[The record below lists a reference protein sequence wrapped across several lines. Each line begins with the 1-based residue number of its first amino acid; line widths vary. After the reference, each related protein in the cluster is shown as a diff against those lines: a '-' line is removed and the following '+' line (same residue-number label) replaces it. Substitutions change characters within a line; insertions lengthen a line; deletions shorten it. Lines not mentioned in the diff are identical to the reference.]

1 MLWECLKS
9 RVSYIIQESIIVMR
23 DIFRKYP
30 NKYEGVLADLCENIS
45 ILEDPK
51 AKSAMLW
58 IIGEYCDIIENSNQF
73 LENFLEN
80 FKDEPSY
87 V

>member
-1 MLWECLKS
+1 MC
-9 RVSYIIQESIIVMR
+9 

-30 NKYEGVLADLCENIS
+30 NKYEGILSDLCENIH

-51 AKSAMLW
+51 AKAAMIW
-58 IIGEYCDIIENSNQF
+58 IIGEYCDIIENSNRF
-73 LENFLEN
+73 IENFLET
-80 FKDEPSY
+80 FKDEPSF

>member
-1 MLWECLKS
+1 
-9 RVSYIIQESIIVMR
+9 MR

-30 NKYEGVLADLCENIS
+30 NKYEGILSDLCENLNV
-45 ILEDPK
+45 LEDPK
-51 AKSAMLW
+51 AKSAMIW
-58 IIGEYCDIIENSNQF
+58 IIGEYSDIIENSNQF

-80 FKDEPSY
+80 FKDEPSF

>member
-1 MLWECLKS
+1 
-9 RVSYIIQESIIVMR
+9 MR

-30 NKYEGVLADLCENIS
+30 NKYEGILVDLCENITT
-45 ILEDPK
+45 IEDSRCK
-51 AKSAMLW
+51 AAMIW
-58 IIGEYCDIIENSNQF
+58 IIGEYSDIIENSNKF

-87 V
+87 VHTQILTSSVKLFLKNPTIGY

>member
-1 MLWECLKS
+1 
-9 RVSYIIQESIIVMR
+9 MR

-30 NKYEGVLADLCENIS
+30 NKYEGILSDLCENLNV
-45 ILEDPK
+45 LEDPK
-51 AKSAMLW
+51 AKSAMIW
-58 IIGEYCDIIENSNQF
+58 IIGEYSDIIENSNQF